1 MVVLPHLVPGK
12 SRGVNRRLNVLFV
25 CSKNQW
31 RSPTAEAIYRDDE
44 RISVRSRGTSSSA
57 VRPICNGDLT
67 WANLVLV
74 MEQKHGSRLRAEFP
88 DETDSLL
95 IEVLH
100 IPDDYRYMSAELIQL
115 IRAAADPI
123 IDDILAKRHNEN

>member
-1 MVVLPHLVPGK
+1 M
-12 SRGVNRRLNVLFV
+12 
-25 CSKNQW
+25 
-31 RSPTAEAIYRDDE
+31 
-44 RISVRSRGTSSSA
+44 RSRGTSNSA
-57 VRPICNGDLT
+57 ARPIRSGDLT

-100 IPDDYRYMSAELIQL
+100 IPDDYRYMSAELVQF
-115 IRAAADPI
+115 IRTAADPI
-123 IDDILAKRHNEN
+123 INDIYAQRQNES